1 MQINSLIEPLLDIS
15 LFHGLKPLQI
25 TEIARRADRVVF
37 RPGDIVVAENAPA
50 DAAILIVSGDAE
62 RTGAIMGPGTLLG
75 ELAMLIETGY
85 QSTVIARTPI
95 RAIRI
100 SRSALTG
107 QMQEDP
113 ALAAHF
119 AQKMSARLDAFLG
132 ELRQIDSLLAPDK
145 ALAAASEADA
155 SAGAAPAAGADETIP
170 VTAAA

>member
-1 MQINSLIEPLLDIS
+1 
-15 LFHGLKPLQI
+15 
-25 TEIARRADRVVF
+25 
-37 RPGDIVVAENAPA
+37 
-50 DAAILIVSGDAE
+50 
-62 RTGAIMGPGTLLG
+62 
-75 ELAMLIETGY
+75 MLIETGY